1 MSLISGGRLAGELFN
16 LGLSGVSS
24 GDFIRGLSVEI
35 QFRERL
41 VVREGYMCN
50 LSLGNCWSKRSP
62 NVVIRASFNASDG
75 VIMCLGE
82 LSEWPA

>member
-1 MSLISGGRLAGELFN
+1 MSLISGDRLAGELFN

-24 GDFIRGLSVEI
+24 GDFIRGLSMEI

-41 VVREGYMCN
+41 IVREGYMHN

-62 NVVIRASFNASDG
+62 NVIRASFNASDG